1 MAWFAVFATDRPGMG
16 EVRAA
21 VRDAHRKRLR
31 EHDHPVTVRL
41 GGPTLDDQ
49 GQMNGSLLV
58 IEAENKAD
66 VEAFLSGDPYVE
78 AGLYDRTEIRAW
90 NWGLGKPEELL

>member
-1 MAWFAVFATDRPGMG
+1 MG
-16 EVRAA
+16 TVRAA

-41 GGPTLDDQ
+41 GGPTLDEK
-49 GQMNGSLLV
+49 GRMNGSLLV
-58 IEAENKAD
+58 IEAASRAD

-78 AGLYDRTEIRAW
+78 AGLYDRTEIRPW
-90 NWGLGKPEELL
+90 NWGLGKPEEVS